1 MIKSILFSLST
12 GILLLA
18 SCSSKEKKED
28 TASIPATAIA
38 VTVMTASANDGNTL
52 HISGQI
58 EAAQSVN
65 ISTRLMGYITFLKV
79 KAGDHVN
86 KGQLLVSISD
96 QDIQAKKAQTDAM
109 ISESDAAVKNAKK
122 DLDRFSNL
130 YKQQSA
136 TAKELDNVTL
146 QYNSANAH
154 LEAAKQM
161 RNEVNAQLNYS
172 NLYAPFSGIVTQKM
186 AEAGSMASPG
196 MPILT
201 IEQAGA
207 LQVSASVPENMISQ
221 IQVGNHADLS
231 IKAIDKSL
239 NGTVSQIN
247 QSSQFTGGQYI
258 IKVHIADNDQKG
270 LYAGMYTDVNI
281 PMKNKTNST
290 AIENNILVPASVIEY
305 KNQLAGLYT
314 VSSNHTALIRWV
326 RLGRSYGDKVEV
338 LSGLEKSESFIASA
352 NGKLYN
358 GAPVTIK

>member
-12 GILLLA
+12 GILMLA

-28 TASIPATAIA
+28 NASKTDTAIS
-38 VTVMTASANDGNTL
+38 VTVMTASAKDGNTL

-109 ISESDAAVKNAKK
+109 ISEADAAVKNAKK

-136 TAKELDNVTL
+136 TAKELDNVTM
-146 QYNSANAH
+146 QYNAANDH

-207 LQVSASVPENMISQ
+207 YQVSASVPETMISQ

-258 IKVHIADNDQKG
+258 IKVQIADNEQKG

-281 PMKNKTNST
+281 PMKNKATST
-290 AIENNILVPASVIEY
+290 ATDNTILVPASVIEY

-314 VSSNHTALIRWV
+314 ISSNHTALIRWV
-326 RLGRSYGDKVEV
+326 RLGRTYGDKVEV
-338 LSGLEKSESFIASA
+338 LSGLEKSEPFIASA